1 MSDEPEIRIQKP
13 FPVDRESKRGPSL
26 VLSLIFTVGMAAIVV
41 PLAAFIGAIA
51 MGSQRGLNVSI
62 VALKWGM
69 ISVGVVLAYG
79 AAVGLYHTFLAM
91 TGLDRG
97 ARRD

>member
-1 MSDEPEIRIQKP
+1 MAEEPEIRIEKP
-13 FPVDRESKRGPSL
+13 LPVDRESKRGPSL
-26 VLSLIFTVGMAAIVV
+26 VLSLIFTVGLAAIVV

-51 MGSQRGLNVSI
+51 FGSQRGLNI
-62 VALKWGM
+62 ATVALKWGM

-91 TGLDRG
+91 TGLDRT
-97 ARRD
+97 RR

>member
-41 PLAAFIGAIA
+41 PLAAFIGSIA

-69 ISVGVVLAYG
+69 VSVGVVLAYG